1 MKNRVIRITQI
12 IKYSRKKLRRKETEK
27 KGACEK
33 GKERRESL
41 KEKIVRER
49 ERVHSEGERKR
60 R

>member
-1 MKNRVIRITQI
+1 MKNRVISITQI
-12 IKYSRKKLRRKETEK
+12 MENSRKKYYKGKKQRR
-27 KGACEK
+27 
-33 GKERRESL
+33 KERRESL